1 MEKLTIT
8 DPSGET
14 RNYVVITRED
24 GSKLTIEATDTNPE
38 YVALTTTTEEEQIG

>member
-1 MEKLTIT
+1 MEQLTIT
-8 DPSGET
+8 DAAGET

-24 GSKLTIEATDTNPE
+24 GSKLTIEATDTNAE

>member
-1 MEKLTIT
+1 MEQLVIDFDGTVR
-8 DPSGET
+8 S
-14 RNYVVITRED
+14 YVVIDRED